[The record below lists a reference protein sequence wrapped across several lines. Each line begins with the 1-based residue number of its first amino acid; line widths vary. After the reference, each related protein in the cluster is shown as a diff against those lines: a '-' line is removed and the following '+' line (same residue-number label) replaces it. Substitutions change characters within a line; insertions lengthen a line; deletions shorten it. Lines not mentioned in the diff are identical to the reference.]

1 MRAESTASGAARA
14 PAGRH
19 RVGRRKRTPSGFAVG
34 EIGYAP
40 HRHQAVHAH
49 AGASVTLVLRGAVRE
64 RAGTREEIGRPLS
77 VVVKPAG
84 VEHADEYGRDGL
96 DTLQISLP
104 DGLVDLAPGAGAGGG
119 WRWIHAGAVTA
130 PFFEVLRVLR
140 GHPGDGVR
148 LDWAVVD
155 TLAALADDPGRGR
168 GIPPAWLARVRER
181 IDDAEPGSLTVEAAA
196 AEAGVHPVS
205 LTRAFRR
212 YYGVTTSGYLR
223 RVRLRRAARLLADT
237 PCPLSSVA
245 FASGFSDQ
253 SHMTRETRAATGSTP
268 AGLRALLR
276 REAGAGPPRS

>member
-14 PAGRH
+14 PGGRH
-19 RVGRRKRTPSGFAVG
+19 RVGRRERTPSGFVVG

-49 AGASVTLVLRGAVRE
+49 AAASVTLVLRGAVRE

-96 DTLQISLP
+96 DTLQITVP
-104 DGLVDLAPGAGAGGG
+104 DALVDPAPGAGGG

-148 LDWAVVD
+148 LDWAVAD
-155 TLAALADDPGRGR
+155 TLAALADDAGRGR

-181 IDDAEPGSLTVEAAA
+181 IDDAEPGSLTVEGAA

-212 YYGVTTSGYLR
+212 HYGVTTSGYLR

-237 PCPLSSVA
+237 LRPLSSVA
-245 FASGFSDQ
+245 YASGFSDQ
-253 SHMTRETRAATGSTP
+253 SHMTRETRAATGTTP

-276 REAGAGPPRS
+276 RESEAGPPRS